1 MWRAVLRRP
10 GALVALAFLVVICGL
25 SVFAPII
32 SRYTPTQTDVTEK
45 FLSPSL
51 DHFLGTDELGR
62 DLFARVLSGG
72 RLALAISVGA
82 TALALAIGST
92 WGGFTAVR
100 GGWYDDILMR
110 IADALMA
117 VPMVL
122 AALIFVAV
130 FGTSVH
136 SLTAIIGLLEAP
148 WTARVVRGAILS
160 ELQDD
165 YCRAA
170 RALGATKTRIVFSE
184 VMPNVVPTLMVQVA
198 LNMSVA
204 ILIEA
209 GLSFFGLGV
218 QPPRASWG
226 SLLLSGYR
234 QLYLSPTYAI
244 APGALIFLTIWA
256 LNTLSDHLQEAMSP
270 RSGPR
275 NFT

>member
-1 MWRAVLRRP
+1 MSTTAPQIPAPAIPDVRTRPASRGARAVWRAALR
-10 GALVALAFLVVICGL
+10 V
-25 SVFAPII
+25 
-32 SRYTPTQTDVTEK
+32 TQK
-45 FLSPSL
+45 FLPPSL
-51 DHFLGTDELGR
+51 LHLLGTDELGR
-62 DLFARVLSGG
+62 DLFARVLYGG

-82 TALALAIGST
+82 TVLALVIGST
-92 WGGFTAVR
+92 WGGFAAIR
-100 GGWYDDILMR
+100 GGWPDNILMR

-117 VPMVL
+117 LPMVL

-136 SLTAIIGLLEAP
+136 SLIGIIGVLEAP
-148 WTARVVRGAILS
+148 WTARVVRAAILS

-170 RALGATKTRIVFSE
+170 RAVGATKTRVLFSE
-184 VMPNVVPTLMVQVA
+184 VMPNIVPTLMVQVA

-218 QPPRASWG
+218 QPPRSSWG

-234 QLYLSPTYAI
+234 QIYSSPTYAI
-244 APGALIFLTIWA
+244 APGVLIFLTIWA

-270 RSGPR
+270 RSGGR
-275 NFT
+275 DFL